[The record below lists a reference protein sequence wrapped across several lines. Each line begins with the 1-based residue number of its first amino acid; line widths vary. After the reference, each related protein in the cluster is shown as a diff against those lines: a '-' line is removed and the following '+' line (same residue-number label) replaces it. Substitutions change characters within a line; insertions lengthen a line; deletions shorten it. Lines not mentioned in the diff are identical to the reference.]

1 MASLYKRGDN
11 YYLAFHQSNQTPTRK
26 HVSLRASSYK
36 VAQHKAAQ
44 LIVRYEKGEHDPWRP
59 AEQPKIQTLGAAVTV
74 FLQTRRNL
82 SKQSVAKYRSV
93 LGQLVRHAGRK
104 TAVDLL
110 TTAKVQAFID
120 ASDRRAITKRTYS
133 TTLSPFFNWAV
144 AEGLI
149 EKNPVKGV
157 RLPRVPE
164 KTPKTFSSE
173 QADMLLQTITEAE
186 RHCNGRQKGSW
197 KWLVP
202 AIKLS
207 LLLGLRVAE
216 LAQLRWEDIDEGRG
230 LVTIGGRESFK
241 TKNGKRRILP
251 LTEAARD
258 VLLQA
263 SNPSL
268 YVITS
273 SSGEAVSPLYLSR
286 RFKDACRLAGLPEH
300 LTFRGKEMANTW
312 IKDAVFHMALK
323 AIEAKLEGDHARVDS
338 LCTMM
343 DIHTWQSGAKDA
355 LVKLLRLPLRPVRE
369 YHLLFGMLEE
379 EMRDKGN
386 PN

>member
-1 MASLYKRGDN
+1 MASLYKRRGV
-11 YYLAFHQSNQTPTRK
+11 YYLAFYDARRLPQRK
-26 HVSLRASSYK
+26 IVSVRVSSLRA
-36 VAQHKAAQ
+36 AQKRASH
-44 LIVRYEKGEHDPWRP
+44 LLVDYERGEYDPWAPTER
-59 AEQPKIQTLGAAVTV
+59 KKTQTLGAAATT
-74 FLQTRRNL
+74 FIQTRRNL

-93 LGQLVRHAGRK
+93 LGQLVQHAGRK
-104 TAVDLL
+104 TALDLL

-149 EKNPVKGV
+149 EKNPVKGI

-164 KTPKTFSSE
+164 KTPKTFSQE
-173 QADMLLQTITEAE
+173 QVDVLLQTIEEAE

-197 KWLVP
+197 TWLVP

-263 SNPSL
+263 SNPSPH
-268 YVITS
+268 VITS

-286 RFKDACRLAGLPEH
+286 RFKDACRQAGLPEH
-300 LTFRGKEMANTW
+300 LTFHCLRHTACSRMAN
-312 IKDAVFHMALK
+312 
-323 AIEAKLEGDHARVDS
+323 
-338 LCTMM
+338 
-343 DIHTWQSGAKDA
+343 SGAPLEAVRRVMGHSSVRVTERYIHVDQMDLKTA
-355 LVKLLRLPLRPVRE
+355 LECL
-369 YHLLFGMLEE
+369 
-379 EMRDKGN
+379 
-386 PN
+386 